1 MKRRTLNVRPW
12 HVIVM
17 SECSPVRRRWSL
29 GISLILLSIDLM
41 DLVNFSKIFVSVEV
55 VPDT

>member
-17 SECSPVRRRWSL
+17 SECFPVRRRWSL
-29 GISLILLSIDLM
+29 GISLILLSIDMM